1 MKLTVLCD
9 NNTYIDNYLYGE
21 PAFSIYIENKKD
33 KILFDVG
40 YSDVFAKNA
49 ELMKINLKKINKLVF
64 SHGHDDHTRGLKF
77 FTFDKNTKVYF
88 APKCFEEKF
97 CEKNNISAPFKI
109 TQMEQKFNLIECA
122 EVKEVSEQLYFLG
135 TIPRTTNFE
144 NENPYLQI
152 KVKGKF
158 ITDPFVDDSALV
170 YNSGDGLYIIT
181 GCSHS
186 GICNIC
192 EYAKKVFGKKIIGII
207 GGFHLLK
214 NDAKAKSTITYLKKE
229 KIKTIYPC
237 HCTSLSV
244 KAEMINNN
252 LNVVEVGSGLKLEIK

>member
-1 MKLTVLCD
+1 MFWRKVLW
-9 NNTYIDNYLYGE
+9 
-21 PAFSIYIENKKD
+21 
-33 KILFDVG
+33 
-40 YSDVFAKNA
+40 
-49 ELMKINLKKINKLVF
+49 
-64 SHGHDDHTRGLKF
+64 
-77 FTFDKNTKVYF
+77 
-88 APKCFEEKF
+88 
-97 CEKNNISAPFKI
+97 KNNISAPFKI

-207 GGFHLLK
+207 GGFHF
-214 NDAKAKSTITYLKKE
+214 AKKWCKG
-229 KIKTIYPC
+229 KIY
-237 HCTSLSV
+237 
-244 KAEMINNN
+244 NN
-252 LNVVEVGSGLKLEIK
+252 LPKKRKNTNNLSMPLHKSFC